1 MVLMS
6 ISLLMFEV
14 IISAKYLLVF
24 KPNFHNRTVF
34 TMNELLVLS
43 VLGTCMTLQLK
54 LNLGMKSK

>member
-43 VLGTCMTLQLK
+43 VLGMTLQLK